1 VAEWV
6 GLLLLLLV
14 IGGIVYLIL
23 IYFGILAGVTDY
35 TDKTPD
41 DEPGP

>member
-1 VAEWV
+1 MNDWV

-14 IGGIVYLIL
+14 IGGIIYLIL
-23 IYFGILAGVTDY
+23 TYFGILGRVTDY

-41 DEPGP
+41 DKPGP

>member
-1 VAEWV
+1 VDEWV

-14 IGGIVYLIL
+14 IGGIMCLIL
-23 IYFGILAGVTDY
+23 IYFGILGRVTDY

-41 DEPGP
+41 HEPGP